1 MSNRRDK
8 WLMGKLHDSYIKAR
22 KNKRKTEDEQRFERD
37 LGVNLYELRQEILAK
52 QYHPGAGVAFIV
64 RDPVIREIVAAP
76 FRDRTVHHFLF
87 DITSAWWDPRLSA
100 DSYSCRK
107 GKGTLYGQRRLMSHI
122 RKVSKNYKE
131 DVFVAKLDIQGYF
144 MSLNHDLLFK
154 RVKWGLEQQFFHP
167 KQLGKIVGVD
177 CCQDDV
183 IWLYHLMINLW
194 REIIYDL
201 PMKKVRVRGRR
212 EDWRGLPPNKS
223 LFNQP
228 KTQGLVIGN
237 LTSQLLSN
245 IFLDQ
250 LDRFVT
256 IELGYKHYGRYVD
269 DFYIVVPMSQRE
281 QLLRDVKQIEDF
293 LRDTLKLTLHPKKR
307 YFQVA
312 RKGIPFIGAVIFP
325 GYIVPSKR
333 TRRKAYAAAEILA
346 TTGEG
351 VENFGP
357 RMGGIQHINARK
369 FWHELFDKYA
379 WDSDWDEV
387 KYKVARVR
395 GAPRRRSRSRRA

>member
-1 MSNRRDK
+1 MSERREQ
-8 WLMGKLHDSYIKAR
+8 WLRRRLYDSYIKAR
-22 KNKRKTEDEQRFERD
+22 QNKRKTEDEQRFERD
-37 LGVNLYELRQEILAK
+37 LGVNLYDLRQEIMSHS
-52 QYHPGAGVAFIV
+52 YHPSAGVAFIV

-87 DITSAWWDPRLSA
+87 DITSAWWDPRLCP

-122 RKVSKNYKE
+122 RRVSNNYKD

-144 MSLNHDLLFK
+144 MSLNHDLLFE
-154 RVKWGLEQQFFHP
+154 RVKWGLEQQFFKP
-167 KQLGKIVGVD
+167 KIPGRIVGVD
-177 CCQDDV
+177 CNPEDV
-183 IWLYHLMINLW
+183 HWLYRLMIYLW
-194 REIIYDL
+194 REVIYDL

-212 EDWRGLPPNKS
+212 TDWRGLPPNKS

-256 IELGYKHYGRYVD
+256 FDLGYKHYGRYVD
-269 DFYIVVPMSQRE
+269 DFYIVVPMSQRK
-281 QLLRDVKQIEDF
+281 QLLRDIKKIEAY
-293 LRDTLKLTLHPKKR
+293 LRDELRLKLHPKKR
-307 YFQVA
+307 YFQIA
-312 RKGIPFIGAVIFP
+312 RKGIPFIGAVVFP

-333 TRRKAYAAAEILA
+333 TKRKAYAAAELLA

-351 VENFGP
+351 LENFCP

-369 FWHELFDKYA
+369 FWHELFEKYG
-379 WDSDWDEV
+379 WESDWDSQ
-387 KYKVARVR
+387 K
-395 GAPRRRSRSRRA
+395 